1 MLTGESTT
9 VAKKPEAL
17 AESAGLADR
26 KNMAYAGSL
35 VTRGTGEGVIV
46 AVGDAIEVWRINQM
60 IMHADDKATPLS
72 VKIATFSRMLLRV
85 ILAVALVTFIVG
97 MLRGNPWEA
106 MFKAVVALAVGA
118 VPEGLPAVVTIM
130 LAVGVPRMARRKAII
145 RNLPAVEAMSSTTVT
160 CSEKTGTLTQNQ
172 MTLRA
177 AWVQHICAG
186 AAGTEYVLTGTGYDP
201 AGMVPV
207 RGGSKGAEG
216 AAINVDDHT
225 ALREMLICGVLCNDA
240 ELLKIDAAA
249 ATGKE
254 TGGRWEIRGDPTE
267 AAMLVAA
274 RKLSAG
280 AAAEPAPDSPTQESL
295 AKRFPRVGAVPY
307 ESDQRYM
314 ATLHALR
321 SVTKGDGA
329 AATGNEHRNG
339 RVIYIKGSVERVL
352 AVCAGEMDA
361 RGETVPLDKAEVQVA
376 VAELAGRGMRVLAFA
391 RRELE
396 RAVDQL
402 TRPMVAQAREGTAGM
417 LFLGVQAMLDP
428 PRAEAIEAVAHCQ
441 RAGIKVKMI
450 TGDNAITAATIAG
463 MLGIDGAKGSAR
475 EDATRPDRRGDGGHH
490 SRCAPGAGGGDRRLR
505 AHDARAEAPT
515 GQGAP
520 IRRAHGCHDRR
531 WRERCPRAGQVD
543 VGVAMGIT
551 GTEVAKDAEDMV
563 LADDNS
569 ASIEAPVKEGRSGY
583 NNLTKFIM
591 WELPCK
597 GGEALVIVAAILL
610 GSPLPILPVQALYI
624 NFITSVLLGI
634 PLVVEDKE
642 PGVMSR
648 PPRDPKAPLLT
659 FALIKRAQLV
669 SLMRCIGATGLF
681 HWELAGA

>member
-1 MLTGESTT
+1 VVGDVVDIEPGDKVPADQRLAAVTDQHVDESTLTGESTT
-9 VAKKPEAL
+9 VTKKPEAL

-106 MFKAVVALAVGA
+106 MFKAVVALAGGA

-145 RNLPAVEAMSSTTVT
+145 RNLPAVEALSSTTVT

-201 AGMVPV
+201 AGMVRV
-207 RGGSKGAEG
+207 REASKGAEG
-216 AAINVDDHT
+216 AAINVDEHT
-225 ALREMLICGVLCNDA
+225 ALWEMLICGVLCNDA

-295 AKRFPRVGAVPY
+295 AKRFPRLGAVPY
-307 ESDQRYM
+307 ESD
-314 ATLHALR
+314 
-321 SVTKGDGA
+321 
-329 AATGNEHRNG
+329 
-339 RVIYIKGSVERVL
+339 
-352 AVCAGEMDA
+352 
-361 RGETVPLDKAEVQVA
+361 
-376 VAELAGRGMRVLAFA
+376 
-391 RRELE
+391 
-396 RAVDQL
+396 
-402 TRPMVAQAREGTAGM
+402 
-417 LFLGVQAMLDP
+417 
-428 PRAEAIEAVAHCQ
+428 
-441 RAGIKVKMI
+441 
-450 TGDNAITAATIAG
+450 
-463 MLGIDGAKGSAR
+463 
-475 EDATRPDRRGDGGHH
+475 
-490 SRCAPGAGGGDRRLR
+490 
-505 AHDARAEAPT
+505 
-515 GQGAP
+515 
-520 IRRAHGCHDRR
+520 
-531 WRERCPRAGQVD
+531 
-543 VGVAMGIT
+543 
-551 GTEVAKDAEDMV
+551 
-563 LADDNS
+563 
-569 ASIEAPVKEGRSGY
+569 
-583 NNLTKFIM
+583 
-591 WELPCK
+591 
-597 GGEALVIVAAILL
+597 
-610 GSPLPILPVQALYI
+610 
-624 NFITSVLLGI
+624 
-634 PLVVEDKE
+634 
-642 PGVMSR
+642 
-648 PPRDPKAPLLT
+648 
-659 FALIKRAQLV
+659 
-669 SLMRCIGATGLF
+669 
-681 HWELAGA
+681 